1 MNKDLPL
8 NALTESLEKYSHEL
22 MIPLEIIEKIYEIEK
37 KYQFADEEER
47 SKPLREI
54 EKIIDEYIETL

>member
-8 NALTESLEKYSHEL
+8 NALIESLEKYNHEL
-22 MIPLEIIEKIYEIEK
+22 MIPLEIIDKIYEIEK

-54 EKIIDEYIETL
+54 EKIIAEYIETL

>member
-8 NALTESLEKYSHEL
+8 NALTESLEKYNHEL
-22 MIPLEIIEKIYEIEK
+22 MIPLEIVVKIYEIEK

-54 EKIIDEYIETL
+54 EKIIDEYIESL

>member
-1 MNKDLPL
+1 VNKDLPL
-8 NALTESLEKYSHEL
+8 KALTEALEKYNHEL
-22 MIPLEIIEKIYEIEK
+22 MIPLEIVDKIYEIEK